1 MEKNLVSII
10 MLSHNHKE
18 FVEESVKSVLAQ
30 TYTNWELLFYDLGS
44 KDDTVSR
51 MVELKA
57 QDKRIHV
64 SKMVLSESINSCQNA
79 ALKEAKGRWIA
90 FLNNGDLWELE
101 KLERQIAFMEQ
112 NGYHYSYTNYRRRGH
127 FRTNRVKIQ
136 SGPQR
141 LTRNDM
147 ALCCWPGNLT
157 VMYDAMK
164 MGRVYVQDLKH
175 NNDYVL
181 WLMLSERADCYLL
194 PECLATLR
202 TPQSTILEYLL
213 ADKLEWRY
221 QVYRKV
227 LKKNLLTAICMTFR
241 SLWYASV
248 KRIKYSIVIKIVR
261 PIRRTNWSFFCPS
274 IFNSHAQVL
283 TSGEIQSVASD
294 KISHSRVC

>member
-1 MEKNLVSII
+1 MDKGLVSII
-10 MLSHNHKE
+10 MLLHNRGE

-30 TYTNWELLFYDLGS
+30 TYTNWELLFYNLNS
-44 KDDTVSR
+44 KDDTVNR
-51 MVELKA
+51 MMEFKN
-57 QDKRIHV
+57 QDARIHV
-64 SKMVLSESINSCQNA
+64 SKMVSSESISTCQNA
-79 ALKEAKGRWIA
+79 ALKEAKGQWIA
-90 FLNNGDLWELE
+90 FLNCGDIWEPE

-112 NGYHYSYTNYRRRGH
+112 NGYHYSYTNYRRQGH
-127 FRTNRVKIQ
+127 FRTNRVRIQ

-164 MGRVYVQDLKH
+164 IGRMHVQDLKH

-227 LKKNLLTAICMTFR
+227 MRKNLLTAICMTLR
-241 SLWYASV
+241 SLWFASI
-248 KRIKYSIVIKIVR
+248 KRTKYCK
-261 PIRRTNWSFFCPS
+261 
-274 IFNSHAQVL
+274 
-283 TSGEIQSVASD
+283 TS
-294 KISHSRVC
+294 K